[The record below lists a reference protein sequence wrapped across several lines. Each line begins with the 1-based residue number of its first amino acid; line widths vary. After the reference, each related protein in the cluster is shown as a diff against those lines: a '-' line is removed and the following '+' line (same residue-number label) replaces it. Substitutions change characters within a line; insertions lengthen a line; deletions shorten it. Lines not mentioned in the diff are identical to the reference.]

1 MRDQTTP
8 PPRPLEGD
16 VTARMQISLF
26 GFMSWALDIQITFL
40 LCDISGENLIHYFEL
55 LLMMYVYCNRIS
67 FVDIYIYIYIYIYI
81 IEQYKVLVAFIYLII
96 LLIIVLQSC
105 QTINHIHFF
114 T

>member
-26 GFMSWALDIQITFL
+26 GFMLWALDIQITFL

-55 LLMMYVYCNRIS
+55 LLMIYVYCNRIS
-67 FVDIYIYIYIYIYI
+67 FVDIYIYIYI
-81 IEQYKVLVAFIYLII
+81 IEQ
-96 LLIIVLQSC
+96 
-105 QTINHIHFF
+105 
-114 T
+114 